1 MKRLTSILVFIIAAG
16 TAQAQFV
23 DLGDSATFVR
33 VGFEDSWT
41 RIMPRIDDP
50 AWSILPPTRGARTL
64 QIRDMGL
71 PGIKQGGIFSIL
83 PEPAIDCTFV
93 IPFQVDLTLL
103 NASDPALFLKHIGQE
118 WAVYL
123 NGVLL
128 RSELVRSGSGSDYI
142 ERSLY
147 DVVVPLDK
155 RRLVRGENLLAFR
168 IRGDPVDDEM
178 GFGETGPYVIDSYR
192 ALASS
197 NREYLD
203 LMILGVY
210 AFFALY
216 HGVLFMMRPKD
227 KGPLFFGVSTLLVAT
242 FLASRTNVAPS
253 IIADTS
259 LLERIEYAALF
270 LSLPAILAFVD
281 RLLHQERSRFLGIF
295 TMVSLVLTLA
305 SQFLRIE
312 PILLL
317 WYVLAIGAVLYAL
330 VFSFGKAFRD
340 EYRKLRSGDDGDEDN
355 DRLGERSVSVSIRDL
370 VFRSDSGRIFIGV
383 LIMSA
388 ALVFDILEAGA
399 LGGPLFWSK
408 YAFFVFILLTSSIL
422 AGQFAK
428 VSERAAAMNVG
439 LEAEVEARTAQLS
452 KATSERVRLNEE
464 IARANISLSEVMED
478 SDRDVQI
485 AAAVQRGFFPA
496 KPPVLKG
503 WDIAYV
509 FEPASGVSGDFYDV
523 YQKTDDL
530 SGALIGT
537 VSGYGVAS
545 ALVTVLVKNIFNRR
559 VLEMSDNP
567 ITSTLMEINRELVRE
582 LAAVGNTVSCSFLKI
597 KGSRVEYIN
606 ASHTD
611 ALFRRAGRRDA
622 AIIQTREGLK
632 KAPPLGRDDF
642 TPGSAGLGLSA
653 SPGDA
658 ILLHTEGLSSS
669 ANGKHIQYGMDRLR
683 DAFGQADPDS
693 AESMLASVMIDFR
706 NFMAGSKTADD
717 ITAMVLVRR

>member
-1 MKRLTSILVFIIAAG
+1 MKRFASIVLFIIAAG
-16 TAQAQFV
+16 TVQAQLV
-23 DLGDSATFVR
+23 DLGDKTTYVR

-41 RIMPRIDDP
+41 RVMPRIDDSN
-50 AWSILPPTRGARTL
+50 WSIIAPRRGARTL
-64 QIRDMGL
+64 QIRDLGL
-71 PGIKQGGIFSIL
+71 SGVQAGGMFSML
-83 PEPAIDCTFV
+83 PEPAVDFTFI
-93 IPFQVDLTLL
+93 IPFQADLTLL
-103 NASDPALFLKHIGQE
+103 NASDPALYLKHIGQE

-128 RSELVRSGSGSDYI
+128 RSELVRAGSGSDYV

-168 IRGDPVDDEM
+168 IRGDPVDDET
-178 GFGETGPYVIDSYR
+178 GFGRTGPYVIDSYR
-192 ALASS
+192 SLASV

-203 LMILGVY
+203 LMLLGVY

-227 KGPLFFGVSTLLVAT
+227 KGYLYFGISTLLVAT
-242 FLASRTNVAPS
+242 FLASRTNIAPS
-253 IIADTS
+253 IIIDTS
-259 LLERIEYAALF
+259 LLQRIEYGALF
-270 LSLPAILAFVD
+270 LLLPALLAFIE
-281 RLLHQERSRFLGIF
+281 RLLQQKRSNF
-295 TMVSLVLTLA
+295 TVMLAIVSLALTLV
-305 SQFLRIE
+305 SQFLRVE
-312 PILLL
+312 PILLV
-317 WYVLAIGAVLYAL
+317 WYVLAIGSVLYAA
-330 VFSFGKAFRD
+330 VFSFAKAFRD
-340 EYRKLRSGDDGDEDN
+340 EYRRLRSGDDGADGN
-355 DRLGERSVSVSIRDL
+355 DRVAAQSVPSALRNL
-370 VFRSDSGRIFIGV
+370 VFRSDSGRIFIGA

-388 ALVFDILEAGA
+388 ALVFDILEAGV
-399 LGGPLFWSK
+399 LRGPLFWSK

-428 VSERAAAMNVG
+428 VSARAEAMNVG

-452 KATSERVRLNEE
+452 RATSERVRLNEE
-464 IARANISLSEVMED
+464 ISRANTSLAEVMAE
-478 SDRDVQI
+478 SERDVQI
-485 AAAVQRGFFPA
+485 ASAVQRGFFPA
-496 KPPVLKG
+496 KPPVLKD

-530 SGALIGT
+530 AGVLIGA

-559 VLEMSDNP
+559 VSEMSNDP
-567 ITSTLMEINRELVRE
+567 MTTTLMEINRELVRE
-582 LAAVGNTVSCSFLKI
+582 LSAVGNTVSCSFLKI
-597 KGSRVEYIN
+597 RGSRVEYAN

-622 AIIQTREGLK
+622 AIVQTRDGLK

-642 TPGSAGLGLSA
+642 TLGSAGLGLTA

-658 ILLHTEGLSSS
+658 LFLHTAGLAGS
-669 ANGKHIQYGMDRLR
+669 ANSRLIQYGMDRLT
-683 DAFGQADPDS
+683 DAFAKADPDS

-706 NFMAGSKTADD
+706 NFMAGSKGSGD
-717 ITAMVLVRR
+717 ITAMVLVKR